1 MNWLFRKRTNSIAP
15 PPAKVARPTY
25 PFQVILL
32 VENLESL
39 TLSEK
44 ELAEEIN
51 TATAK
56 YDIPVT
62 IREYNLFHPDDAEHV
77 KYLPSYHIYKK
88 SKWKSTHSASGNVEK
103 RLCYWIRNYET
114 ALMKQ
119 LSNHPQQS

>member
-1 MNWLFRKRTNSIAP
+1 MNSVAP
-15 PPAKVARPTY
+15 PPAKMARPSY

-51 TATAK
+51 TAVAK
-56 YDIPVT
+56 YDIPMT
-62 IREYNLFHPDDAEHV
+62 IREYNLFHPDDVEHV

-88 SKWKSTHSASGNVEK
+88 STWKSTHSASGNVEK
-103 RLCYWIRNYET
+103 RLGHWIQKYEST
-114 ALMKQ
+114 FLKQ
-119 LSNHPQQS
+119 VLHPPQQS